1 MSALLEN
8 IENEFRVSHRV
19 VAGQT
24 DNLAKNIFELINK
37 YKIDFDE
44 FGYLPFKT
52 EKTTNTDLGNGRP
65 SKTYYLNEQQATFLM
80 TLLRNSPKVVIFKKA
95 LVKAFYELKEKVASK
110 ATQIEESY
118 FEKIYFPHQVINIH
132 DPDFRRV
139 LYIAYGGKCFYTN
152 EPLNKNDFHIDHIMP
167 KSKGGKDTV
176 ANCVPCIPEY
186 NMQKSDN
193 LLPNS
198 QNIIEAVLSCHADIV
213 IELFNNIKT
222 AKSLKSKHNRVSM
235 QGLKKS
241 IMKEFNEMYGEKVMA
256 LFYAE
261 VFGIPYSYNDY
272 EDQTT
277 VLEFIKYSLVNVNEI
292 EKREDFTTETYIY
305 KRYKEYCLS
314 KGNKVLRVY
323 DFLGHLQDYLNV
335 KEGISKDD
343 NEKIIRTFNVK
354 IKD

>member
-1 MSALLEN
+1 MNALIEK

-19 VAGQT
+19 VAEQT
-24 DNLAKNIFELINK
+24 DNQEKSILDLVTRNENHFKDFGVLRF
-37 YKIDFDE
+37 KIA
-44 FGYLPFKT
+44 
-52 EKTTNTDLGNGRP
+52 KTTNTDLGNGRP

-95 LVKAFYELKEKVASK
+95 LVKAFYELKEKVSSK
-110 ATQIEESY
+110 AIQIEETY

-132 DPDFRRV
+132 DEDFRRV

-186 NMQKSDN
+186 NLQKSDK

-198 QNIIEAVLSCHADIV
+198 QNIIEAVLSCHADMV

-222 AKSLKSKHNRVSM
+222 AKSLKSKHNRVTM

-261 VFGIPYSYNDY
+261 VFGIPYTYNDY
-272 EDQTT
+272 EDQAT
-277 VLEFIKYSLVNVNEI
+277 VLEFLRYSLVNINEI
-292 EKREDFTTETYIY
+292 KEKENFTTETYIY

-314 KGNKVLRVY
+314 RGNKVLRVY
-323 DFLGHLQDYLNV
+323 DFFRHLQDYIGA
-335 KEGISKDD
+335 KEGILKDD